1 MTSPPLNLQ
10 ASVDEIMPGVI
21 ADRRH
26 LHMHPELGF
35 QEHQT
40 AQFIVDRLKTLGV
53 ENIRTGI
60 GKTGVTGLIR
70 GTAKGRGDKTVML
83 RADMDALPMQEVN
96 DVEYR
101 SRNDGVMHACGH
113 DSHVS
118 MQLGTARMLMA
129 NRDRFAG
136 TVMVLFQPAEE
147 GGGGA
152 EAMIKDG
159 VLDEISIDATFGIHI
174 WQHTDV
180 GILEARPGVA
190 MVGAQGFEIVI
201 HGKGGHGAKPQS
213 CVDPVVVGATL
224 VNAMQTLISRE
235 KAPMIP
241 GVVTVGSFQAG
252 NAANVIPDTAV
263 LTGTTRTVNEEQRVD
278 VENRL
283 REMCMSIGNAMEA
296 RVEVKLE
303 VGAPPTIND
312 PVMTEL
318 VKSAAR
324 EVVGDERTRDGD
336 LRVVS
341 EDYSLFLQQ
350 IPGCYYFVGSRNE
363 KRGLTWGHHHTRFD
377 IDEEAMGIGI
387 ETMTRTVLKY
397 FDSVAG

>member
-1 MTSPPLNLQ
+1 MASPPLNLK

-35 QEHQT
+35 QEYQT

-53 ENIRTGI
+53 EDIQTGI
-60 GKTGVTGLIR
+60 GQTGVTGLIR
-70 GTAKGRGDKTVML
+70 GAAEGGIEKTVML
-83 RADMDALPMQEVN
+83 RADMDALPMQEDN

-118 MQLGTARMLMA
+118 MQLGTARMLVA

-152 EAMIKDG
+152 DAMIKDG
-159 VLDEISIDATFGIHI
+159 VLDRIPIDATFGIHI

-180 GILEARPGVA
+180 GIVEARPGVA

-201 HGKGGHGAKPQS
+201 RGKGGHGARPQS
-213 CVDPVVVGATL
+213 CVDPVVVGATI

-235 KAPMIP
+235 KAPTIP

-263 LTGTTRTVNEEQRVD
+263 LIGTIRTVNEEQRVD
-278 VENRL
+278 VVKRL
-283 REMCMSIGNAMEA
+283 REMCTSIGNAMGA
-296 RVEVKLE
+296 QVEVNLE
-303 VGAPPTIND
+303 FGAPPTIND
-312 PVMTEL
+312 PYMTEL

-324 EVVGDERTRDGD
+324 EVVGDERVRDGD

-341 EDYSLFLQQ
+341 EDYSLFLEQ
-350 IPGCYYFVGSRNE
+350 IPGCYYFVGSRNQD
-363 KRGLTWGHHHTRFD
+363 RGLTWGHHHTRFD